1 MVEAGTEKKLTPE
14 MIKQLDVERESFGE
28 PWIRNPKSCFRE
40 KTQLPVETLVIDP
53 LVGLELVN

>member
-1 MVEAGTEKKLTPE
+1 MVDAGTEKNLTQE
-14 MIKQLDVERESFGE
+14 IIKRIDEERKFFGE

-40 KTQLPVETLVIDP
+40 KTQLPVKKSVVDP